1 MTKNPSNLRFIVSHW
16 LSAPAR
22 FAVLLILVL
31 LTSICDLAIPWGV
44 RRLLDLLTQ
53 SQSHDRDQ
61 VWGAWALLSGLF
73 LGMYVFRSGMIRC
86 ASSLSLSIMAKVTA
100 DAFAR
105 IQSFSYAWHVT
116 NAGGG
121 VMRGISNA
129 TWGYNRAFDGLVLN
143 MLPTGIVVLGMIVS
157 IALHWPAVAA
167 FAAVVVAAGIAT
179 NAVAV
184 YKYVEPLSYA
194 AMELDGKINATIVD
208 ALGAH
213 ALVKGFAAEAQEERR
228 LHALID
234 SWKGA
239 NGRSWMRFASLADL
253 QNTFL
258 FLLQMGLI
266 GLMIRA
272 WSQGT
277 ATAGD
282 VGLAV
287 TACIILAAHMRNFN
301 QVIRMVKNALQEVTQ
316 VARYMQDEPE
326 IADPPRPQRLE
337 VVKGHIEYR
346 NVGFS
351 YSGRS
356 DALFDGL
363 NLKIMPRERIGIVGP
378 SGSGKST
385 LLRLL
390 QRLYDVDCG
399 DILIDGQSVKEVSQ
413 FSLRRAI
420 AVVPQESALLHR
432 SIRENIA
439 YGRPE
444 ASLEEIVAAAKLA
457 HAHDFISRLSEG
469 YDSIVGER
477 GTKLSGGERQRIGIA
492 RAMLID
498 TPIVVLD
505 EATSALDLETECAI
519 QLAFDNLM
527 RNRTTIVVAHRL
539 SSVNALDRIIVIE
552 EGRIVEDGV
561 PSELIQK
568 DGFYSRLSRLAVLA

>member
-1 MTKNPSNLRFIVSHW
+1 MKKPLNLRFIVSHW
-16 LSAPAR
+16 LSAPTE
-22 FAVLLILVL
+22 FVILLILVL
-31 LTSICDLAIPWGV
+31 LTSLCDLAIPWGV
-44 RRLLDLLTQ
+44 RRLLDLLAQ
-53 SQSHDRDQ
+53 PQAHDPDR

-86 ASSLSLSIMAKVTA
+86 ASSLSLKIMAKVTA
-100 DAFAR
+100 NAFAR
-105 IQSFSYAWHVT
+105 IQSFSHAWHIS

-143 MLPTGIVVLGMIVS
+143 MLPTGIVVVGMIVS
-157 IALHWPAVAA
+157 IALYWPAVAA
-167 FAAVVVAAGIAT
+167 FAAVVVVAGIVT
-179 NAVAV
+179 NAIAV
-184 YKYVEPLSYA
+184 YKYVEPMSYA
-194 AMELDGKINATIVD
+194 AMEVDGKINATIVD
-208 ALGAH
+208 ALGAN

-234 SWKGA
+234 HWKGA
-239 NGRSWMRFASLADL
+239 NARSWMRFASLADL
-253 QNTFL
+253 QNAFL

-272 WSQGT
+272 WSQGV

-287 TACIILAAHMRNFN
+287 TACIVLAAHMRNFN
-301 QVIRMVKNALQEVTQ
+301 QVIRAVKTSLQEVTQ

-326 IADPPRPQRLE
+326 IADPPLPRKLE
-337 VVKGHIEYR
+337 VVEGHIEYR

-351 YSGRS
+351 YRGQA

-363 NLKIMPRERIGIVGP
+363 NLKIKPRERIGIVGA

-399 DILIDGQSVKEVSQ
+399 EILIDGQSVKEVSQ

-439 YGRPE
+439 YGKPQ
-444 ASLEEIVAAAKLA
+444 ASLEEIIAAAKLA
-457 HAHDFISRLSEG
+457 HAHDFISGLAEG
-469 YDSIVGER
+469 YDSVVGER

-492 RAMLID
+492 RAMLTD
-498 TPIVVLD
+498 APIVILD

-527 RNRTTIVVAHRL
+527 RDRTTIVVAHRL
-539 SSVNALDRIIVIE
+539 SSVNALDRIIVIDG
-552 EGRIVEDGV
+552 GRIVEDGI
-561 PSELIQK
+561 PSELIQRN
-568 DGFYSRLSRLAVLA
+568 GFYSRLSRLAALA